1 MSEAKQINPFRK
13 EVEMDGRNVDRSKLK
28 LIIYAFIILS
38 LLEEFCIF
46 YIQNRSEIQKLMEE
60 SLIRFICCILMLSLS
75 KIIRKIFSEFCFYT
89 MLLYFFSSV
98 NERTKVMSLARNFFR
113 SLK

>member
-46 YIQNRSEIQKLMEE
+46 YIQNRSE
-60 SLIRFICCILMLSLS
+60 
-75 KIIRKIFSEFCFYT
+75 
-89 MLLYFFSSV
+89 
-98 NERTKVMSLARNFFR
+98 
-113 SLK
+113 LKNSWKNPYLDLCAAY